1 MFSPYFAL
9 NMFYNKYY
17 KKGFIWGR
25 APYILTR
32 CYTIADKR
40 NKNQQTFSN
49 KLFYIFVRFYDDY
62 RYLCSRHLLIDL
74 TNEIGNPLKMA

>member
-1 MFSPYFAL
+1 
-9 NMFYNKYY
+9 MFYSKYY
-17 KKGFIWGR
+17 KKGFIWGH

-32 CYTIADKR
+32 YYSIADKR

-49 KLFYIFVRFYDDY
+49 KLFYRFVRFYDDY

-74 TNEIGNPLKMA
+74 TKEIDNPLKMA

>member
-1 MFSPYFAL
+1 
-9 NMFYNKYY
+9 MFYNKYY

-62 RYLCSRHLLIDL
+62 RYLYSRHLLIDL
-74 TNEIGNPLKMA
+74 TNEIDNPLKMA